1 MTLEPHDS
9 SRSKNPILRTG
20 GPWTLLD
27 ILQEA
32 QERAVESPE
41 DLANAKNLLGHCLV
55 TFAESEKSR
64 LSGEDIL
71 NVLFECVGPGRRIS
85 VCGEGLAEAVSQK
98 IGHGIPTDDGKCQE
112 FRVGNTWYR
121 FRAEFGMLLEGR
133 PESDGTWTFGAA
145 DETFR
150 FLGRG
155 QSREAA
161 TDNWRHLVHT
171 RFQQLVRSRPFRM
184 SEDEKADWAIL
195 SELIDVEHYWKTTP
209 FRHHETGWISAV
221 SSGVWEIT
229 WLGVDGTESIGVEK
243 VPDEFAG
250 YQKDQWF
257 EALVE
262 RDRDSFA
269 LQRIIDSRE
278 IDPIEDMTDEEVE
291 AWFSSLP
298 TTETLPKS
306 DTDWNTL

>member
-1 MTLEPHDS
+1 MATVN
-9 SRSKNPILRTG
+9 R
-20 GPWTLLD
+20 
-27 ILQEA
+27 
-32 QERAVESPE
+32 ERRLSPE
-41 DLANAKNLLGHCLV
+41 AITEALSASGYSAETGREFQCSGNWDLRVNLEC
-55 TFAESEKSR
+55 ESR
-64 LSGEDIL
+64 DA
-71 NVLFECVGPGRRIS
+71 FRIKF
-85 VCGEGLAEAVSQK
+85 VSQPLRQL
-98 IGHGIPTDDGKCQE
+98 GIALEEIEASKAQSRRTSNVAFDELFDLGKSIWDQLTDRVEPEPIDTI
-112 FRVGNTWYR
+112 RVG
-121 FRAEFGMLLEGR
+121 
-133 PESDGTWTFGAA
+133 
-145 DETFR
+145 
-150 FLGRG
+150 
-155 QSREAA
+155 AA
-161 TDNWRHLVHT
+161 TYVLRGALLAHVARDNEHSWNYRVDRFPPDFVGDGLTIADARRDWRTQVHT

-184 SEDEKADWAIL
+184 SEEEKADWAIL

-209 FRHHETGWISAV
+209 FRHHETGCVSVV

-229 WLGVDGTESIGVEK
+229 WLGVDGTESIGAER

-269 LQRIIDSRE
+269 LQKIIDSRA

-291 AWFSSLP
+291 AWYSSLP

>member
-1 MTLEPHDS
+1 MTRGPHDASHEQWELLDGVLSKLHRAFES
-9 SRSKNPILRTG
+9 SDAKTVLRICLEVFAESDKLNASG
-20 GPWTLLD
+20 QELLD
-27 ILQEA
+27 ILLEY
-32 QERAVESPE
+32 
-41 DLANAKNLLGHCLV
+41 
-55 TFAESEKSR
+55 
-64 LSGEDIL
+64 
-71 NVLFECVGPGRRIS
+71 VGPGRKIS
-85 VCGEGLAEAVSQK
+85 VDSEGLATVLAHG
-98 IGHGIPTDDGKCQE
+98 IGNGIPTEDGKCQE

-133 PESDGTWTFGAA
+133 PESDGTWNFGVA

-161 TDNWRHLVHT
+161 AENWRHLVHT

-184 SEDEKADWAIL
+184 SEEEKADWAIL
-195 SELIDVEHYWKTTP
+195 SKLIDVEQYWKTTP
-209 FRHHETGWISAV
+209 FRHNETGWVSAV

-229 WLGVDGTESIGVEK
+229 WLGVDETESIGADR

-269 LQRIIDSRE
+269 LQKIINSRA
-278 IDPIEDMTDEEVE
+278 IDPIEEMSDQQVE
-291 AWFSSLP
+291 DWFSSLP

-306 DTDWNTL
+306 DTDWNSL